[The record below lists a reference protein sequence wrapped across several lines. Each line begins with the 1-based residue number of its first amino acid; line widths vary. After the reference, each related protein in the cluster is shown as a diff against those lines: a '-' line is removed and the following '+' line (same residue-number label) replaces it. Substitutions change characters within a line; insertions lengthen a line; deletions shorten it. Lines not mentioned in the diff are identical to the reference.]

1 MYGDLVL
8 ENIEIDKKT
17 LQWYYSLYFVF
28 YETSRYI
35 KNDNVYIAQYIEDG
49 DNDILKIVIINVL
62 KVVMTN
68 MNMNI
73 NINNWCLLM
82 KKKQKKHDRKIH
94 KTIN

>member
-35 KNDNVYIAQYIEDG
+35 KNDNVYIVQYIEDG

-62 KVVMTN
+62 KAVMTN

-82 KKKQKKHDRKIH
+82 KKKKEKKK
-94 KTIN
+94 KMTEK